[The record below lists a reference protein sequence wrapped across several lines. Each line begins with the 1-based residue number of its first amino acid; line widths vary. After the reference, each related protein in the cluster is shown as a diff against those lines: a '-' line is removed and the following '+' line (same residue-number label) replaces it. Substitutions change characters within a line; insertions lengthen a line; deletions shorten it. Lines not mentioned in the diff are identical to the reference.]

1 MSPVRFY
8 EIWNCAHKTNLSMSS
23 RRRNG
28 LQSDVDEE
36 EEARQESRGGK

>member
-1 MSPVRFY
+1 MP
-8 EIWNCAHKTNLSMSS
+8 S

-36 EEARQESRGGK
+36 EEARQESGGGESLKFLIPRYLLNN